1 MKIKKIILLITIALS
16 VLSLS
21 LFASCGGDSSSGGGD
36 GKGSVKDSASS
47 GEKISLSVVSKDMIF
62 GDKFDII
69 CFYGGE
75 NAVVWSSS
83 DETVAIV
90 DEDGAVSTVGVGNC
104 VITAKAGDSSASCK
118 INGVSIKRSYPMA

>member
-83 DETVAIV
+83 DETVAVV
-90 DEDGAVSTVGVGNC
+90 DEDGAGS
-104 VITAKAGDSSASCK
+104 
-118 INGVSIKRSYPMA
+118 